1 MPSIGFVWNP
11 VLVDLR
17 REICPGARWKKQ
29 SREWLMSSAEAQ
41 GFLRA
46 AQDRLAFQKAH
57 ARIRVDDVT
66 WVIGFVRDAPFPLP
80 VVRVPGAAKT
90 LVQASII

>member
-1 MPSIGFVWNP
+1 
-11 VLVDLR
+11 
-17 REICPGARWKKQ
+17 
-29 SREWLMSSAEAQ
+29 MSNAEAQ

-46 AQDRLAFQKAH
+46 AQARLALQKAQ

-80 VVRVPGAAKT
+80 VAK
-90 LVQASII
+90 LE